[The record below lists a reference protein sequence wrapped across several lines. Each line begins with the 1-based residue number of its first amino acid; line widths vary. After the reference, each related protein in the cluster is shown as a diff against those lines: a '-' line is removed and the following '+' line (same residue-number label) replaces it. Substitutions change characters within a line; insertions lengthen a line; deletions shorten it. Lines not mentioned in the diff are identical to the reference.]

1 MHVCMQAY
9 FWSKFIQR
17 EKDASKSQKPGVGFF
32 CEVRSTCSH
41 DQELFFL
48 NQTINQFFKLWYII

>member
-1 MHVCMQAY
+1 MQAY

-17 EKDASKSQKPGVGFF
+17 EKDASKSQKPGV
-32 CEVRSTCSH
+32 V
-41 DQELFFL
+41 LFVKSEALVVMIKNFL